1 MKRSLQKGFT
11 LIELM
16 IVVAI
21 IGILAAIALPA
32 YQDYTIR
39 SRATEGLGIAAGAQ
53 TQLATDG
60 ATTAA
65 DLITAENSWNAQV
78 GSTGA
83 NSKYV
88 ASVCFDSPAA
98 VGIGS
103 TCPVV
108 AAGAG
113 TGAITIT
120 FNAQT
125 LGVSS
130 AANTLKLYPY
140 VRSAAGTATGGG
152 AITLASALG
161 SGSTGSIDWGCV
173 SASGA
178 TDGALSGTTKSSTAL
193 GTLLAKYAP
202 AQCR

>member
-1 MKRSLQKGFT
+1 MKRRLQQGFT

-39 SRATEGLGIAAGAQ
+39 TRVTEGLGIAAGAQ

-60 ATTAA
+60 AATAA
-65 DLITAENSWNAQV
+65 DLATAENSWNAQA
-78 GSTGA
+78 SATGA

-88 ASVCFDSPAA
+88 STVCFDGDPTVTTPAA
-98 VGIGS
+98 CSTALTSTTAKGVIVITYNAAAIGVAS
-103 TCPVV
+103 T
-108 AAGAG
+108 
-113 TGAITIT
+113 
-120 FNAQT
+120 
-125 LGVSS
+125 
-130 AANTLKLYPY
+130 ANTLALYPY
-140 VRSAAGTATGGG
+140 VHSGG
-152 AITLASALG
+152 AGSAGAQTLDSAQ
-161 SGSTGSIDWGCV
+161 SAGSTGTIDWGCV
-173 SASGA
+173 SATG
-178 TDGALSGTTKSSTAL
+178 STAKAITGSAPAKL